1 MGKGKELETEL
12 FHIGLLFL
20 GLGGCLWAVYFFL
33 LRDFLPQ
40 MPCLFDRLLGIYCP
54 GCGGPRALTALAHG
68 RLLQSLWYHPLIP
81 YTAVIG
87 GGFMVTQGLDRLGI
101 TDGKGWKYHNWY
113 VYGALIL
120 VAGNFLVKNALRLVW
135 GIVM

>member
-1 MGKGKELETEL
+1 
-12 FHIGLLFL
+12 
-20 GLGGCLWAVYFFL
+20 
-33 LRDFLPQ
+33 

-54 GCGGPRALTALAHG
+54 GCGGTRALTALVHG